1 MIDYNHMVGYL
12 KLKLPYQKMK
22 KISNKKK
29 LALQT
34 GGCWICSSSNNM
46 GEFEGSWD
54 FNGFDFK
61 FKSKK
66 QINIYTLLIAQ

>member
-1 MIDYNHMVGYL
+1 MVGYL

-46 GEFEGSWD
+46 GEFEGS
-54 FNGFDFK
+54 
-61 FKSKK
+61 
-66 QINIYTLLIAQ
+66 